1 MKKIF
6 SLFICV
12 VCLLS
17 VGCVNKE
24 GTSNSNNDVLHDDN
38 SVTYTDILTN
48 QNMIYRETSIYD
60 DTGIYFLSQN
70 YDGSHSIKFLDP
82 VSMTCSYLCSQLGC
96 NHNSEECTSY
106 VEPFNGCAFLAKVNE
121 SIVVINMGNNDTIPP
136 SVRRMSLSG
145 GDGKQVVEFG
155 MEQRLM
161 TGINPVLI
169 NGEKSIY
176 CELETTQ
183 TEGNGE
189 VGTKKELIGINTETG
204 EVRKILTFQPGQ
216 ILDGAINN
224 KFIITEYTTGQI
236 KIYLATQDGNLG
248 DPIYTFKG
256 KGYFLENDE
265 QMYIWSYSDQKLYKL
280 SEDGQVTEYMDIPF
294 GGNNSYIRRIYDDMV
309 IVDDGVFNNDKNDWD
324 KIKYCIDLIT
334 KEIRKNTMEIDN
346 DGKILAPFIYG
357 INRDYVVTIVGY
369 TYEEETGFDQDGN
382 IFTYTVDTPVLGK
395 FTFDD
400 FFSDRMIYQTFEN
413 I

>member
-1 MKKIF
+1 MKKLL
-6 SLFICV
+6 SLLICAI
-12 VCLLS
+12 CILS
-17 VGCVNKE
+17 VGCINKN
-24 GTSNSNNDVLHDDN
+24 NSNGSSENISEN
-38 SVTYTDILTN
+38 STT
-48 QNMIYRETSIYD
+48 IYEDTLKNPNALCPEWEIYD
-60 DTGIYFLSQN
+60 EQGSYIFEGN
-70 YDGSHSIKFLDP
+70 GDGSYNIKFLDP
-82 VSMTCSYLCSQLGC
+82 VSVTSSYLCSQLGC

-106 VEPFNGCAFLAKVNE
+106 VVPRNGCAFVAKLNDKI
-121 SIVVINMGNNDTIPP
+121 IVVTMGNNDTIPP

-280 SEDGQVTEYMDIPF
+280 SEDGQIEQYMDIPF
-294 GGNNSYIRRIYDDMV
+294 GGNNSYIRRICDDMV

-324 KIKYCIDLIT
+324 KIKYCIDLRT

-357 INRDYVVTIVGY
+357 INRNYVVTIVDY
-369 TYEEETGFDQDGN
+369 TYKEETGFDQDGN

-400 FFSDRMIYQTFEN
+400 FFSDRMVYQTFEN

>member
-1 MKKIF
+1 MKKLL
-6 SLFICV
+6 SLLICAI
-12 VCLLS
+12 CILS
-17 VGCVNKE
+17 VGCIK
-24 GTSNSNNDVLHDDN
+24 SDDN
-38 SVTYTDILTN
+38 SSSNINSPSDDNSFYEDTLTN
-48 QNMIYRETSIYD
+48 PNMLVPEWEIYD
-60 DTGIYFLSQN
+60 EQGSYIFEGN
-70 YDGSHSIKFLDP
+70 GDGSYNIKFLDP
-82 VSMTCSYLCSQLGC
+82 VSVTSSYLCSQLGC

-106 VEPFNGCAFLAKVNE
+106 VVPRNGCAFLAKLNDK
-121 SIVVINMGNNDTIPP
+121 IVVVTMGNNDTIPP
-136 SVRRMSLSG
+136 SVRTMSLSG

-280 SEDGQVTEYMDIPF
+280 SEDGQIEEHMDIPF
-294 GGNNSYIRRIYDDMV
+294 GGNNSYIRRICDDMI

-324 KIKYCIDLIT
+324 KIKYCIDLRT

-357 INRDYVVTIVGY
+357 INRNYVVTIVGY
-369 TYEEETGFDQDGN
+369 TYKEETGFDQDGN

-400 FFSDRMIYQTFEN
+400 FFSDRMVYQTFEN
-413 I
+413 V